1 MMDITFTIDEKFVR
15 FCAVAMASL
24 LKHNA
29 TEEIC
34 FHIVTDNL
42 TEESK
47 AILSRLAKQSGAHTS
62 FYYVPKEKTEGYQ
75 VKAMNH
81 RISLATF
88 YRCMLPSLLPPQL
101 SKVIYLDSDI
111 LVLDS
116 IKEIWNTDLTNTA
129 IAGIE
134 EARSK
139 EDGHCERLGYPL
151 SYRYINAGVLLIN
164 LDYWRKHDIEEKCR
178 RYYAQNINRMLYN
191 DQDLLNALLYDK
203 KAIIPM
209 RYNVQ
214 DAFYRKFNKGRNLPA
229 GCPSIYREA
238 LLHPAILH
246 YTNRKPWE
254 YHCMHP
260 LRQLFYDYQDLT
272 PYAGQSVLNSPSKR
286 IHRFIHLLPYSLGLK
301 PKRYYSL
308 SVIKK
313 NQ

>member
-1 MMDITFTIDEKFVR
+1 MDIVFTIDEKFTR
-15 FCAVAMASL
+15 FCAVAIASL
-24 LKHNA
+24 LKHNK

-42 TEESK
+42 TEKSK
-47 AILSRLAKQSGAHTS
+47 TILSELAKQSGACTY
-62 FYYVPKEKTEGYQ
+62 FYHVPKEKTEGYQ
-75 VKAMNH
+75 VKAMSH

-88 YRCMLPSLLPPQL
+88 YRCMLPSLLPSQL
-101 SKVIYLDSDI
+101 SKAIYLDSDI

-116 IKEIWNTDLTNTA
+116 IKEIWNTDLNNIA

-139 EDGHCERLGYPL
+139 EDKHCDRLGYAP

-164 LDYWRKHDIEEKCR
+164 LDYWRKYNIEEKCR
-178 RYYAQNINRMLYN
+178 QYYAKNIDRMLYN
-191 DQDLLNALLYDK
+191 AQDLLNALLYDK
-203 KAIIPM
+203 KAVIPT

-214 DAFYRKFNKGRNLPA
+214 DAFYRKFNKGNSLP
-229 GCPSIYREA
+229 PEYKSTYQDA

-260 LRQLFYDYQDLT
+260 LRKLFYDYQNLT
-272 PYAGQSVLNSPSKR
+272 PYAGQSVLNNPLKR
-286 IHRFIHLLPYSLGLK
+286 IHRFIHLLPYLLGFK
-301 PKRYYSL
+301 QKRYYSL
-308 SVIKK
+308 STLRE